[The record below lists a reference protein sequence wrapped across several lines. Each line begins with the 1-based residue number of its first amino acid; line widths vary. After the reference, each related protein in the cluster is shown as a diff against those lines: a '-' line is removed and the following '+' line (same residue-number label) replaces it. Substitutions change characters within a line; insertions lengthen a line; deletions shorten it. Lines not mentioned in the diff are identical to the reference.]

1 MSQAVVISGF
11 PSSNRV
17 PGAYGEVLTGQGG
30 QSAASLPKKLLVV
43 GLPTTGTINP
53 DTQIVPILSTA
64 DADNF
69 AGPGSEGGCMLYDAL
84 TVAGLAGIPL
94 YYTSAKPA
102 NGATAAT
109 TSIRFNGT
117 ATAPGQITVRIN
129 GKVVSQGI
137 AIGDTAANIAA
148 NLALTV
154 AGFAGGRLPITAT
167 NSTVYCTLTSR
178 TSGQRGMQHVVFLDV
193 SQMPAGV
200 TATLYRTWAT
210 LTTYAIGDQ
219 VVPLASPNG
228 FYFRATAITTGTS
241 GASEPTWP
249 TTIGQTVV
257 DSGVTWTC
265 WGQTATGSIPT
276 TALFL
281 GNATG
286 LETYTNLLGTL
297 FSQSYDRIPLAAND
311 SVSLGAW
318 KTQVDQLMGAPFNF
332 LQHVVVASNGTQAAA
347 QSLAQTTLNDT
358 SFQFCWMLNAE
369 THPSRIAASMA
380 ALRALSE
387 TSNPNSSYDAAILR
401 TVAPQS
407 QPADWPSLPVLISAI
422 NNSLTPVSSWRGDGF
437 AKVERSIT
445 TKSLTNGAADYSTI
459 DTGMRV
465 VPDFVLQDGKLYWSS
480 VIQPNNPVVQD
491 DPPPGQKQPPSGVMT
506 PSRMTS
512 LYTAKLQQYSQGV
525 LSSTPVAGNSATVP
539 PICLPPQPGDV
550 QSVFDPVAARIM
562 MAENVRVMPIQH
574 QLGISV
580 RQL

>member
-1 MSQAVVISGF
+1 MSQPVVISGF

-43 GLPTTGTINP
+43 GLPTAAGTITP
-53 DTQIVPILSTA
+53 DNQIVPVLSTA
-64 DADNF
+64 DADNY
-69 AGPGSEGGCMLYDAL
+69 AGPGSEGACMLYDAISI
-84 TVAGLAGIPL
+84 AGLAGVPL
-94 YYTSAKPA
+94 YYCSAKPA
-102 NGATAAT
+102 AGATAAT
-109 TSIRFNGT
+109 TNVRFSGT
-117 ATAPGQITVRIN
+117 ATAAGAVIVRIN
-129 GKVVSQGI
+129 GTVISQGI
-137 AIGDTAANIAA
+137 AIGDTAASVAA

-154 AGFAGGRLPITAT
+154 QGFKGGRMPVTAT
-167 NSTVYCTLTSR
+167 NATSYCTLTSR
-178 TSGQRGMQHVVFLDV
+178 TAGQRGMQHVVFLDV
-193 SQMPAGV
+193 SQMPAGI
-200 TATLYRTWAT
+200 TATLYRTWAAT
-210 LTTYAIGDQ
+210 TTYAIGDQ
-219 VVPLASPNG
+219 VVPLATPNG

-241 GASEPTWP
+241 AASEPTWP

-265 WGQTATGSIPT
+265 WGSTATGNVPT

-286 LETYTNLLGTL
+286 LETYTNLLLTL

-311 SVSLGAW
+311 ATSLGAW
-318 KTQVDQLMGAPFNF
+318 KTQVDQLMGAPFNY
-332 LQHVVVASNGTQAAA
+332 LQHVIVASNGTQAAA

-358 SFQFCWMLNAE
+358 SFQFLWMLNSE
-369 THPSRIAASMA
+369 THPSRIAAAMA

-387 TSNPNSSYDAAILR
+387 QSNPNASYDAAILR

-407 QPADWPSLPVLISAI
+407 QPADWPTLSVLISAI

-465 VPDFVLQDGKLYWSS
+465 VPDFVLTDGKLYWQS

-491 DPPPGQKQPPSGVMT
+491 DPPPGQRQPPSGVIT

-512 LYTAKLQQYSQGV
+512 LYMGKLTQYSQGV
-525 LSSTPVAGNSATVP
+525 LSSTPVSGSATIP
-539 PICLPPQPGDV
+539 PICLAPQPGDV
-550 QSVFDPVAARIM
+550 QSVFDPAGVRIM
-562 MAENVRVMPIQH
+562 MAENVRVMPINH
-574 QLGISV
+574 QVGISV